1 MFLPILIITCK
12 LQPSRYNGK
21 SSTTLH
27 CHNPLKRHTVDIR
40 QYGTEKVVTPVGH
53 DFTKSNTY
61 IRLLSVSY
69 RGNHLQHGRPTFLWQ
84 WAATVTVVWFAGNKS
99 ENNTKWYS

>member
-1 MFLPILIITCK
+1 MFFPILIITCK
-12 LQPSRYNGK
+12 LQLSRYNGK

-40 QYGTEKVVTPVGH
+40 QYGTEKLVTPVGH

-61 IRLLSVSY
+61 IRFISRKPLTAWTSNLFMAMGRNCYCGLV
-69 RGNHLQHGRPTFLWQ
+69 RGQQ
-84 WAATVTVVWFAGNKS
+84 V
-99 ENNTKWYS
+99 